1 MLKTEEL
8 NAHNSTQMY
17 LDKIDM
23 LLDTYAPLRRINKY
37 FKLKLK
43 PKSCITLDLQKSI
56 SVKNKLLKSFISKKD
71 PILKEGHHTYYK
83 KYINLLFKLM
93 KKIEQAYYNNYF

>member
-1 MLKTEEL
+1 MSKIEEL
-8 NAHNSTQMY
+8 NADKATQTY

-23 LLDTYAPLRRINKY
+23 LLDTYAPLEGINKY

-43 PKSCITLDLQKSI
+43 PKPCITLELQKSI
-56 SVKNKLLKSFISKKD
+56 SVKNKFLKSFINKKD
-71 PILKEGHHTYYK
+71 PILKEEHHIYYK